1 MCLCT
6 SLYLYY
12 CFVLHLLC
20 FCDVFFVLTL
30 NRDWRS
36 ARRLSRLGLCFHSQS
51 FCARSLLSRVLSY
64 LTVGARVTF
73 SICAIDIFSSKLVMG
88 QAKLNG
94 HVSLA
99 WWLPPST
106 TPYFIFW
113 GGIQLAAET
122 WGGLNWWPLLG
133 NRTRVSSL
141 YERL

>member
-1 MCLCT
+1 M
-6 SLYLYY
+6 
-12 CFVLHLLC
+12 
-20 FCDVFFVLTL
+20 FFVLTL

-73 SICAIDIFSSKLVMG
+73 SICVIDIFSSKLVMG

-99 WWLPPST
+99 L
-106 TPYFIFW
+106 
-113 GGIQLAAET
+113 
-122 WGGLNWWPLLG
+122 
-133 NRTRVSSL
+133 
-141 YERL
+141 

>member
-20 FCDVFFVLTL
+20 FCDVFSVLTL
-30 NRDWRS
+30 NRDWWS
-36 ARRLSRLGLCFHSQS
+36 ARWLSRLSLCLHSHAL
-51 FCARSLLSRVLSY
+51 CGCSLFPSVLSY

-73 SICAIDIFSSKLVMG
+73 SICVIDIFSSKLVMG
-88 QAKLNG
+88 QAKLNPDL
-94 HVSLA
+94 SLA
-99 WWLPPST
+99 WWLPPSI

-122 WGGLNWWPLLG
+122 WGGLNWWLLLG
-133 NRTRVSSL
+133 SRTMISSL
-141 YERL
+141 RERP

>member
-73 SICAIDIFSSKLVMG
+73 SICVIDIFSSKLVMG

-99 WWLPPST
+99 WWLPPSI

-122 WGGLNWWPLLG
+122 
-133 NRTRVSSL
+133 
-141 YERL
+141 

>member
-88 QAKLNG
+88 QAKLNA
-94 HVSLA
+94 HMSLA

-122 WGGLNWWPLLG
+122 WGGLNWWLLLG
-133 NRTRVSSL
+133 SRTMISSL
-141 YERL
+141 RERP

>member
-12 CFVLHLLC
+12 GFVLHLLC
-20 FCDVFFVLTL
+20 FCDVFSVLTL

-36 ARRLSRLGLCFHSQS
+36 ARRLSRLGLCLHSQA
-51 FCARSLLSRVLSY
+51 FCGCSLFPSVLSY

-73 SICAIDIFSSKLVMG
+73 LICLIDIFCSKLVMG
-88 QAKLNG
+88 QAKLNPDL
-94 HVSLA
+94 SLA
-99 WWLPPST
+99 WWLPPSI

-122 WGGLNWWPLLG
+122 WGGLNWWLLLG
-133 NRTRVSSL
+133 NRTMISSL
-141 YERL
+141 HERP

>member
-73 SICAIDIFSSKLVMG
+73 SICVIDIFSSKLVMG
-88 QAKLNG
+88 QAKLNA

-122 WGGLNWWPLLG
+122 WGGLNWWLLLG
-133 NRTRVSSL
+133 NRILISSPH
-141 YERL
+141 ERP

>member
-12 CFVLHLLC
+12 GFVLHLLC

-73 SICAIDIFSSKLVMG
+73 SICVIDIFSSKLVMG
-88 QAKLNG
+88 QAKLGAHEFGLVAAPLHN
-94 HVSLA
+94 
-99 WWLPPST
+99 P
-106 TPYFIFW
+106 IFH
-113 GGIQLAAET
+113 
-122 WGGLNWWPLLG
+122 LLG
-133 NRTRVSSL
+133 RYSISSRNLRGFELMTITR
-141 YERL
+141 E

>member
-1 MCLCT
+1 MCLCP

-36 ARRLSRLGLCFHSQS
+36 ARRLSSLSLCLHSHVL
-51 FCARSLLSRVLSY
+51 CGCSLLPSNLSY
-64 LTVGARVTF
+64 LSVGARVTC
-73 SICAIDIFSSKLVMG
+73 SICVIDIFSSKLVMG
-88 QAKLNG
+88 QAKLNA

-122 WGGLNWWPLLG
+122 WGGLNWWLLLG
-133 NRTRVSSL
+133 NRTMISSL
-141 YERL
+141 RERP